1 MMMEERREDPMTY
14 DDRPWLK
21 SYDKFVN
28 PDLLAPEISFNDLIE
43 QSFSE
48 FASRPAMHFMGKSFS
63 FAELDQCSRR
73 FAAFLHEAGCGPG
86 DVVGI
91 NLPNTPQYLFAHAGA
106 LRAGCAVTGVSPLL
120 TAKEMAYQLN
130 DSGTK
135 VLVCMDS
142 IFAERLLKIKDKV
155 PKLTHVV
162 ATNVADFLPWIMR
175 TLGKALKK
183 VPYGKVGP
191 IPGKTVLTFPELL
204 EKYPAK
210 APKPQAKPDDTCL
223 IQYTGGTTGLPKGTE
238 LSHKNIVNNIFQS
251 TQWFETERG
260 GEVYMSGFP
269 FFHLAGLFFGMS
281 AMANGNAQVLVPD
294 PRNTAQ
300 MCKDFAKFRPTV
312 MANVPSLYQM
322 LLNQPLFK
330 GLDFSCLRG
339 FISGAAPLAE
349 ETVRKLEQA
358 GGVGNVLEVYG
369 MTETSP
375 LMTMNPYKGMKK
387 VGSVGLPLQST
398 YVKMIDL
405 ETGTREV
412 PFGEAG
418 ELIVRGPQV
427 MKGYFNKPEETA
439 HALREFQGQHWL
451 HTGDIACMN
460 EDGYITIMDRAK
472 DMLNVGGYKVFS
484 REVEESL
491 CSLPVI
497 EFCAIIGLPNPE
509 RPGTEI
515 VKAVIQLAA
524 DSKAKDRDGLKKEIL
539 SYCRENMAPYKIP
552 KVIEFIENIPLTA
565 VGKVDK
571 KALR

>member
-1 MMMEERREDPMTY
+1 MIY

-28 PDLLAPEISFNDLIE
+28 PDLLAPDVSYVALLEK
-43 QSFSE
+43 SFSE
-48 FASRPAMHFMGKSFS
+48 FAGRPAMHYMGKSFS
-63 FAELDQCSRR
+63 FSQLDEYSGR
-73 FAAFLHEAGCGPG
+73 FANFLSEIGCGPG

-91 NLPNTPQYLFAHAGA
+91 NLPNIPQYLFAHAGA

-120 TAKEMAYQLN
+120 TAKEMAYQIN
-130 DSGTK
+130 DSGAR

-142 IFAERLLKIKDKV
+142 IFEERVLKIQDKV
-155 PKLTHVV
+155 PKLSHII
-162 ATNVADFLPWIMR
+162 ATGVADFLPWIKR
-175 TLGKALKK
+175 SLGKLLKK
-183 VPYGKVGP
+183 VPSGKVTP
-191 IPGKTVLTFPELL
+191 IPGKTVMTFPELL

-210 APKPQAKPDDTCL
+210 TPNVSIKPEDTCL

-238 LSHKNIVNNIFQS
+238 LSHKNMVNNIFQS

-260 GEVYMSGFP
+260 GEIYISGFP

-281 AMANGNAQVLVPD
+281 AMSNGNAQVLIPD
-294 PRNTAQ
+294 PRNT
-300 MCKDFAKFRPTV
+300 KHISKEFAAYRPTV

-322 LLNQPLFK
+322 LLNEPLFK
-330 GLDFSCLRG
+330 GLEFGSLKG

-349 ETVRKLEQA
+349 ETFRKLEQV
-358 GGVGNVLEVYG
+358 GRDGNVLEVYG

-375 LMTMNPYKGMKK
+375 LITMNPYKGVKK
-387 VGSVGLPLQST
+387 VGTVGLPLQST

-405 ETGTREV
+405 ETGTKEV
-412 PFGEAG
+412 PIGEAG

-427 MKGYFNKPEETA
+427 MKGYFRKPEETA
-439 HALREFQGQHWL
+439 HAFREFQGQKWL
-451 HTGDIACMN
+451 HTGDIARMDQ
-460 EDGYITIMDRAK
+460 DGYITIMDRAK

-484 REVEESL
+484 REVEETL
-491 CSLPVI
+491 YDYPAI

-509 RPGTEI
+509 RPGTET
-515 VKAVIQLAA
+515 VKAVIQLAR
-524 DSKAKDRDGLKKEIL
+524 DFKEKDHAILKKEIL
-539 SYCRENMAPYKIP
+539 AYCRENMAPYKIP
-552 KVIEFIENIPLTA
+552 KIIEFVDQLPLTA